1 MFRHVYV
8 CMCVSVYMAM
18 YYVDDTSMWMH
29 ICMYIQI
36 HINVF
41 EKICKYV
48 YVYICICMCKYVYA

>member
-8 CMCVSVYMAM
+8 CMCVSAYMAM

-48 YVYICICMCKYVYA
+48 YICICMCKYVYA